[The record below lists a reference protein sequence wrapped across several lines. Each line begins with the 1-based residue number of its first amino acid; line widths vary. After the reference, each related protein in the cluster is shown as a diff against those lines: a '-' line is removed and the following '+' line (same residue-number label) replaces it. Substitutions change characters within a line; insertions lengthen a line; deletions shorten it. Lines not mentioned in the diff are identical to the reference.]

1 MKQWAVTDNV
11 GIAHSRDVLMGEEE
25 EMWSNNPTDAQ
36 CLVKKA
42 WLLLIYRTDFLRRL
56 GKDLVFFLFHVF
68 PPEMQILRTFLQENV
83 FVHVRNIDSAF
94 QRKKQVLHGGIKM
107 LALGFSVTVSQ
118 KAIPFFLPSPP

>member
-56 GKDLVFFLFHVF
+56 GKDLFFFSFSYFSPRDANSENLFIGKCF
-68 PPEMQILRTFLQENV
+68 YACKEYRLCFLEEEAGAAW
-83 FVHVRNIDSAF
+83 RN
-94 QRKKQVLHGGIKM
+94 
-107 LALGFSVTVSQ
+107 
-118 KAIPFFLPSPP
+118 